1 MAPLPGPPGMTAP
14 LPMPGALG
22 PGPVPGVSSP
32 ASAPPD
38 RMAQLAELLGQTKA
52 EDTASALEDMT
63 QAMALIQGAAK
74 KDSRLAPIVQE
85 IMAVINKTAA
95 APAGGGLV
103 SPLPTGAG
111 SPMPPMPPGMM

>member
-1 MAPLPGPPGMTAP
+1 M
-14 LPMPGALG
+14 PMPGVLG
-22 PGPVPGVSSP
+22 PGPIPGVSQP
-32 ASAPPD
+32 APAPQD

-52 EDTASALEDMT
+52 EDTASALDDMT
-63 QAMALIQGAAK
+63 EAMALIQSAAK

-95 APAGGGLV
+95 PPAGGGLV

-111 SPMPPMPPGMM
+111 APMPQMPPGLM